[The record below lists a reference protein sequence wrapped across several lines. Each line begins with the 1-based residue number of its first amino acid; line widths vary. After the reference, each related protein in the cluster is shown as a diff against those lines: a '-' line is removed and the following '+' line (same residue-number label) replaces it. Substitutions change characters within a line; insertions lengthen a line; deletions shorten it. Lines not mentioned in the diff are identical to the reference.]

1 MASNRIADLV
11 GAEEGLRAV
20 LQGNVA
26 FAVGCARGGIH
37 AADGYPGTPSTEVI
51 DKGLR
56 HAQHVM
62 RVGWSVNEATA
73 VGVGFGTAMAGY
85 DAVVT
90 MKIPGLFQAADVVA
104 TASGYTAPRGG
115 LVFYIASDFTP
126 SSTQYVTDPRYF
138 LKTCFI
144 PILEPRTHQEVLEAG
159 PLAARLSREH
169 ATPVAVLTSG
179 ILCHSEGL
187 VRLNP
192 LREVPRLGEDLDLK
206 RFMNLPRIARAN
218 YDRIMSER
226 MPGLVALSEK
236 TDKNRIDWHDRSLGV
251 VVHGVTELHLR
262 EVWDDLPKKPS
273 VLSLGMTYPVPR
285 DLIRSFVAGVE
296 GRVIVLADGLRFIE
310 EEIRSLGLDVE
321 GKGEFDSTTEWSPD
335 TVARRLG
342 VDRPAPAPALSLAP
356 LMRPPS
362 LCAGCPYRA
371 FGLVVKKLRK
381 RGKIVGSFGD
391 IGCNTLLY
399 FLDAIDTCTCMGASD
414 TERQGVVLAD
424 PSLADKVISVI
435 GDSTECHTGLDAT
448 RNAVFRNAPGVKV
461 VLDNRITAMTGGQPA
476 PSSPTNLAGEE
487 HDFDIVKALRGEGAR
502 VRVLDAFDMK
512 TIERALKAALKRGG
526 EGQFSVLVIRGPCMH
541 QVDGEDKHPRYQV
554 LEEECKQCGLCFV
567 CPGIASEEDGTPRF
581 THLCSGCG
589 GHEAVCVQRCNRDAL
604 VPLEE
609 EPAMPALPPLP
620 DLPED
625 AGPADTGD
633 LPETIRVATRG

>member
-512 TIERALKAALKRGG
+512 TIERALKAALKR
-526 EGQFSVLVIRGPCMH
+526 
-541 QVDGEDKHPRYQV
+541 
-554 LEEECKQCGLCFV
+554 
-567 CPGIASEEDGTPRF
+567 
-581 THLCSGCG
+581 
-589 GHEAVCVQRCNRDAL
+589 
-604 VPLEE
+604 
-609 EPAMPALPPLP
+609 
-620 DLPED
+620 
-625 AGPADTGD
+625 
-633 LPETIRVATRG
+633 